1 MIDVNVIT
9 KKNKAS
15 TSPLYGLGILQV
27 NVEYFNKMMRLIE
40 DNYCHGVEKNIND
53 MIFKF
58 FD

>member
-1 MIDVNVIT
+1 M
-9 KKNKAS
+9 
-15 TSPLYGLGILQV
+15 SPLYGLGILQV

-40 DNYCHGVEKNIND
+40 DDYCHGVEKNIND